1 MSGIV
6 RDGSLYGCLVFE
18 VFVTAVGHL
27 VACRQSAVG
36 RRAVSSRVS
45 AVQCPASR
53 LHPHLV
59 LLLPPGISRIVVPM

>member
-1 MSGIV
+1 MSGFV
-6 RDGSLYGCLVFE
+6 RDGNLYGHLVSD
-18 VFVTAVGHL
+18 VSVTAVGHL

-45 AVQCPASR
+45 QVQCPGSK

-59 LLLPPGISRIVVPM
+59 LLLPPSSSRIVVPV